1 MKKILSVLAALAL
14 VGTLA
19 FAQDAE
25 NVESAETVAA
35 EETSSGSAFFNNTV
49 HTDTVVVNA
58 DGASF
63 AGMYEEMEAGY
74 NSDILD
80 IYAKGRIILN
90 EEYANFIGYDHSETR
105 FGIKYKPLAE
115 LELGIGQAYYIPG
128 SYMAVED
135 DNVAIGNIGTAG
147 FNLAYKPLSGL
158 TFVASFDF
166 VSGVYNNYI
175 YDAAGNYIF
184 NTGFGGWYEF
194 VKDGEE
200 DPFFTVGAA
209 FEYNRN
215 GDVDNPYHAGIYAS
229 CAPVAGLSLYA
240 GYTYNAPEGDLYIEA
255 DHAINFSASY
265 EAGDF
270 YCGADYNTDMGE
282 NLYTGVLFGYVVEDF
297 DISLCATAVA
307 EYEAFAEGE
316 FCIAPGCT
324 WQIND
329 NHSFGFGVDINFA
342 GGAWDSIDIP
352 LEWCFSL

>member
-1 MKKILSVLAALAL
+1 MKKILSLLVALAM
-14 VGTLA
+14 VCTFA
-19 FAQDAE
+19 FAQE
-25 NVESAETVAA
+25 VEAT
-35 EETSSGSAFFNNTV
+35 EETAVEASNTGSAWFKNKV
-49 HTDTVVVNA
+49 HTDTVIISA
-58 DGASF
+58 DDASF
-63 AGMYEEMEAGY
+63 AGMYNDMQAGY

-80 IYAKGRIILN
+80 IYARGRIILN
-90 EEYANFIGYDHSETR
+90 ETYANYIGYQASKTR

-135 DNVAIGNIGTAG
+135 DNVEIGNIGTAG
-147 FNLAYKPLSGL
+147 FNLAAKPIKGL
-158 TFVASFDF
+158 TLVASFDF

-215 GDVDNPYHAGIYAS
+215 GDVSNPYHAGIYVS

-240 GYTYNAPEGDLYIEA
+240 GYTYNTPSNDLYITSA

-282 NLYTGVLFGYVVEDF
+282 NLYTGVTFGYVVEDF
-297 DISLCATAVA
+297 DINLYAAGATTYA
-307 EYEAFAEGE
+307 EFVEGE
-316 FCIAPGCT
+316 FCVTPSCT
-324 WQIND
+324 WSIND
-329 NHSFGFGVDINFA
+329 NHSFGFGLDINFA

-352 LEWCFSL
+352 LEWVFKF